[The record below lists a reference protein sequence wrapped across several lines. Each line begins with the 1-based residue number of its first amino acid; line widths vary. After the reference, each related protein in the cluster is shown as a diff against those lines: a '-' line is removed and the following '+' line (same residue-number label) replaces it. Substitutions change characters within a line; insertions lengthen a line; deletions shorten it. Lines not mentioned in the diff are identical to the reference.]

1 MKKLTL
7 KERVRQRL
15 RRWLIP
21 RSNESIIGLTVEI
34 DGADQFITDLGRIEA
49 RLDSLLAK
57 CEAAEIA
64 LHSLRGKGP
73 E

>member
-1 MKKLTL
+1 MKRIVL
-7 KERVRQRL
+7 KECLRQRL

-21 RSNESIIGLTVEI
+21 RSNESIIGLTVEL
-34 DGADQFITDLGRIEA
+34 DGADQLMADLDKIEA
-49 RLDSLLAK
+49 RLDSLLVK
-57 CEAAEIA
+57 CEITEIA